1 MDWELENE
9 NLKLQDMIIIYE
21 KEIKK
26 LEQEKKLLRKE
37 VLFLK
42 AQLEYKTLG
51 NHETLNDEE

>member
-51 NHETLNDEE
+51 NHETEHDKD

>member
-42 AQLEYKTLG
+42 AQLENKTLG

>member
-51 NHETLNDEE
+51 NNETLNDEE

>member
-1 MDWELENE
+1 VDWELENE

-51 NHETLNDEE
+51 NHETLNDE

>member
-9 NLKLQDMIIIYE
+9 NLNLKDMIIIYE

-26 LEQEKKLLRKE
+26 LEQEKKLLKKE
-37 VLFLK
+37 VLFLR

-51 NHETLNDEE
+51 NHETLNDED

>member
-1 MDWELENE
+1 MYWELENE

>member
-1 MDWELENE
+1 MDWELENA
-9 NLKLQDMIIIYE
+9 NYKLQDMITVYE
-21 KEIKK
+21 TEIAELQK
-26 LEQEKKLLRKE
+26 EKKELRQE

>member
-1 MDWELENE
+1 VDWELENE